1 MFDKGFNYFIPKTSS
16 NSYHDQREKRDSKKQ
31 FRYVSVNKMKPSE
44 KYNYIPL
51 VSPQLSAYAKPSER
65 IKLQQKLMRV
75 RQNRSVNLQS
85 GKHDPFNVT
94 PNSFT
99 KHCTD
104 DSQLTSEDQLLKIV
118 GGQLFS
124 TGEKCQSVQ
133 RKDRR
138 KPKTHRNIF
147 SLYVQ
152 ESLELNQLRKKMN
165 PELTNSRMYSH
176 IVQRFNKTQ
185 VGFNNSLDSNQYGFF
200 QQGKKCQMQ
209 NKFKEFLN

>member
-1 MFDKGFNYFIPKTSS
+1 MFDKSFNYFIPKTSS
-16 NSYHDQREKRDSKKQ
+16 NSDNDQREKRESKKQ
-31 FRYVSVNKMKPSE
+31 FRYVSVNKIRPSE
-44 KYNYIPL
+44 KDNYIPL

-65 IKLQQKLMRV
+65 IKLQQKLMRA
-75 RQNRSVNLQS
+75 RQNRSLNLYS
-85 GKHDPFNVT
+85 GKHDSFNIT
-94 PNSFT
+94 PNCFL
-99 KHCTD
+99 KHYTD

-133 RKDRR
+133 RKYRR

-165 PELTNSRMYSH
+165 PQLINSRMDSH
-176 IVQRFNKTQ
+176 IAQRFNKTQ
-185 VGFNNSLDSNQYGFF
+185 IGFNNSFDSNQYGFL
-200 QQGKKCQMQ
+200 QQGKRCQMQ
-209 NKFKEFLN
+209 QKFKDYLN